1 MEWDFTPE
9 DVTSGKVDYS
19 VVQFKD
25 DLLREIDFN
34 LSGHQG
40 DEQVKL
46 FYSLV
51 TFMFCTH
58 LALGKSLDSFVT
70 AVSQYFPSKEL
81 QKILAGNKG
90 FLEEIRENN
99 KENIEMLRVVIQRR
113 IQEDVEKGIEPDS
126 IVKTISAEL
135 LARPFCK

>member
-9 DVTSGKVDYS
+9 DVRTGKVDYS

-40 DEQVKL
+40 DKQVKL

-58 LALGKSLDSFVT
+58 LALGKSLESFAT
-70 AVSQYFPSKEL
+70 AVSQYLPSKEL
-81 QKILAGNKG
+81 PKILADNKG
-90 FLEEIRENN
+90 FLEKISENN
-99 KENIEMLRVVIQRR
+99 KENIEMLRVVIHRR
-113 IQEDVEKGIEPDS
+113 MGADAEKGIAPVK
-126 IVKTISAEL
+126 IAKTITTEL
-135 LARPFCK
+135 LGF

>member
-9 DVTSGKVDYS
+9 DVRSGKVDYT

-40 DEQVKL
+40 DKEAKL
-46 FYSLV
+46 LYSLV

-58 LALGKSLDSFVT
+58 LALGKSLESFAT

-81 QKILAGNKG
+81 PKIVAANKG

-99 KENIEMLRVVIQRR
+99 KENIQMLRVVIQRR
-113 IQEDVEKGIEPDS
+113 IQKDIEQGLEPDS
-126 IVKTISAEL
+126 IIKTISAEL
-135 LARPFCK
+135 LTRPLSQ